1 MTARLLGVDPSTRIL
16 STLQD
21 ALPGVPVGFDMPAGA
36 RKLFLTLSAG
46 AYTTPVTQRWTLTV
60 SAYSTTPAGILDHTD
75 AQSMWL
81 TAARA
86 LLDAR
91 RRHPLCDAEVQ
102 AGPMTT
108 HDTTLGADYVYGSL
122 LLTGVAQ

>member
-1 MTARLLGVDPSTRIL
+1 M
-16 STLQD
+16 
-21 ALPGVPVGFDMPAGA
+21 
-36 RKLFLTLSAG
+36 
-46 AYTTPVTQRWTLTV
+46 TQRWTLTV

-81 TAARA
+81 MATRA